1 VHLAFFVDQVFWRDG
16 AGYSSDE
23 AYTLF
28 PVSFCSAFDRVTLI
42 GRLAPEPDRKP
53 YPLAGPAV
61 DLCPLPYY
69 RSVREFWRAGRR
81 LRPQIRQAIVAGAQD
96 WDVVLVCGP
105 NPAGQLIAE
114 LCVELGRP
122 VALVVRQNLIP
133 QVRYANRGLARLLG
147 VAMAAWLEW
156 RFRQLARGRTV
167 FTVGEEMA
175 AAYRK
180 VTDRVHPH
188 FASLIT
194 DEQLADFSASPP
206 QPEPDRLL
214 FVGRLSAEKGLSFLL
229 EALAQLRQS
238 GYHYRLDIVGAGPYE
253 QTLRAQ
259 VAALGLEQ
267 QVRLCGYVAY
277 GEALLRLY
285 QRATAV
291 VVPSLSGEGFPQVI
305 NEALAVGVPVITT
318 PVGGIPAFLRHGE
331 TALLV
336 RPADVSALA
345 GAIGQL
351 MGDSALRQHLRN
363 QGQALMRGHT
373 LEANRDRILNVLET
387 EVLHEPLRS
396 RPFGAG

>member
-16 AGYSSDE
+16 TGYSSDE

-28 PVSFCSAFDRVTLI
+28 PISFCSAFDRVTLI
-42 GRLAPEPDRKP
+42 GRLTPEPGRKP
-53 YPLAGPAV
+53 YALPAPAV

-69 RSVREFWRAGRR
+69 RSVREFWWAGRR
-81 LRPQIRQAIVAGAQD
+81 LRMQIRQSIVARAQD

-114 LCVELGRP
+114 LCSELGRP

-133 QVRYANRGLARLLG
+133 QVRYANRGLAQLLG

-194 DEQLADFSASPP
+194 DEQLATFAATPP
-206 QPEPDRLL
+206 QPEPDQLL

-229 EALAQLRQS
+229 EALAQLCKA
-238 GYHYRLDIVGAGPYE
+238 GHPYRLDIVGGGPYE

-277 GEALLRLY
+277 GEALLQHY
-285 QRATAV
+285 QGATVV

-345 GAIGQL
+345 SAIGQV
-351 MGDSALRQHLRN
+351 MGDAALRQHLRN

-396 RPFGAG
+396 RPFSAG